1 MKRAAAPTTARHS
14 SSDWTQESLEDEL
27 HRSLGRLVHEAARF
41 DFFVGLQLNWL
52 GPYLQVDVSKY
63 LTPTKY
69 TLDNR
74 LAILWKLVRKAY
86 RSAGPEVIAEFDQW
100 FARARSARALRNN
113 YAHGRWGVPGKLAES
128 PLGPH
133 HPRIPMLAFVRL
145 DWDMTPNQPD
155 RSIYMTVD
163 ELEEQVAEAVTVF
176 RAFFGLS
183 EKHKHHCLPQ

>member
-1 MKRAAAPTTARHS
+1 M
-14 SSDWTQESLEDEL
+14 
-27 HRSLGRLVHEAARF
+27 HRSLGRLVHEAARL

-63 LTPTKY
+63 LTPTRH

-74 LAILWKLVRKAY
+74 LAILRKLVRKAY
-86 RSAGPEVIAEFDQW
+86 RSARPEVIAEFDQR

-113 YAHGRWGVPGKLAES
+113 YAHGRWGVSGKPAES

-133 HPRIPMLAFVRL
+133 HPRIPVLAFVRL

-155 RSIYMTVD
+155 KSFFMTVD
-163 ELEEQVAEAVTVF
+163 ELRDQVTEAVTVF
-176 RAFFGLS
+176 KAFFDLP
-183 EKHKHHCLPQ
+183 EKHKHHCLPQWHAKR